1 MKVVIFAGGI
11 GSRISEES
19 LLKPKPMIEIGGKPI
34 LWHIMKI
41 YMSQGFNEFIICLGY
56 KGYMIK
62 EYFVNYFMNNSDIT
76 VDVKNNVVS
85 FHQSSAD
92 DFKVTLSDTG
102 LDTQTAGRLKRVQ
115 PYIGNEEFML
125 TYGDGVADVDLKKL
139 VDFHQRHGKIA
150 TVTSVL
156 PEGRFGA
163 IEMNDHGV
171 IQNFLEKPHGDGHW
185 INGGFFMLK
194 PEVFDY
200 LDADADHQMWE
211 DGPMQKLTVDH
222 QLVAYRHDGFWR
234 CMDALRDKHILEEL
248 WGSGNAP
255 WKTWKE

>member
-41 YMSQGFNEFIICLGY
+41 YMAQGFNEFVICLGY

-76 VDVKNNVVS
+76 VDVKNNQVS

-92 DFKVTLSDTG
+92 DFKVTLCDTG
-102 LDTQTAGRLKRVQ
+102 LDTQTAGRLKRIQ
-115 PYIGNEEFML
+115 SYLGNETFML

-139 VDFHQRHGKIA
+139 ADFHRRHDKIA

-163 IEMNDHGV
+163 LEMNNQGL
-171 IQNFLEKPHGDGHW
+171 IQNFREKPQGDGHW

-194 PEVFDY
+194 PEVFHY
-200 LDADADHQMWE
+200 LDNHADVEMWE
-211 DGPMQKLTVDH
+211 DGPMQRLMEDQ

-255 WKTWKE
+255 WKIWTE